1 MGGERRFDSFYVRK
15 EILERW
21 SPKIESTDGVLRWS
35 QLGSGVFV
43 DSHVRVTTRDS
54 CKCPVA
60 LNKLGPLMGSL
71 DYTRRGK

>member
-1 MGGERRFDSFYVRK
+1 MEVDKRLHAREESEGSIPSMFA
-15 EILERW
+15 
-21 SPKIESTDGVLRWS
+21 KIESTDGVLRRS

>member
-1 MGGERRFDSFYVRK
+1 MA
-15 EILERW
+15 
-21 SPKIESTDGVLRWS
+21 ST
-35 QLGSGVFV
+35 GSGVFV